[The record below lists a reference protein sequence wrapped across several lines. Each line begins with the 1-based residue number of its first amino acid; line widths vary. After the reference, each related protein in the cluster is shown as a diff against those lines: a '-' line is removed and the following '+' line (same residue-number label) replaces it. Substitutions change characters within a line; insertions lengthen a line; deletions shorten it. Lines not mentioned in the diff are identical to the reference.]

1 MKIEKYAVITPEAI
15 AKWLYVSIRSVYG
28 LRLTTTRDPISYMEL
43 FKRGLHAYR
52 KGVLVV
58 IEDNVPNITISVSIK
73 KDMPVAALI
82 RNLRELVDYVLRVKM
97 CIHKY
102 TLDIKIHS

>member
-1 MKIEKYAVITPEAI
+1 MKIEKYAVITPDAI
-15 AKWLYVSIRSVYG
+15 AKWLYITIRSVYG
-28 LRLTTTRDPISYMEL
+28 LRLVASRDPTSYVEML
-43 FKRGLHAYR
+43 KRGLHAYR

-58 IEDNVPNITISVSIK
+58 IEDNVPNITINVSIK

-82 RNLRELVDYVLRVKM
+82 RNLRELVDYVLRVRM